1 MKSKLLAIA
10 SSLLFIVIV
19 AFAARVAF
27 AWIQEREMPREAL
40 AIVPLAQETGN
51 IAYSLVTGQGY
62 SSPFR
67 SNTGP
72 TAWLPPVYPVLI
84 AGIFLICGP
93 LSMASLNASILL
105 NIIFSAGTCIP
116 IFFIGKRV
124 GGVPLAATA
133 AWLWALFPN
142 AIMLPYEW
150 IWDTSMSALLG
161 ALLLWATLLVAD
173 TAKLRD
179 WCVYGVFWGF
189 SLLTNPA
196 LGSLFPPF
204 LAWAG
209 YRAAGRSPASS
220 LPASQGTSQASS
232 QGNPEAT
239 PQASAEAL
247 AQTSAPKTSRISR
260 SWQRPVFAATI
271 AILCCVPWTIRNYV
285 QLHKFIPVRSN
296 FAFELWTG
304 NNNIFDPH
312 TGTAMSRISKYG
324 EVRQFTQLGEI
335 AFMEDKWRKATLFMR
350 THPQLVLKLELARVV
365 TTWMGTQ
372 HVIADFMHTDFW
384 LDRLVLI
391 VNAIVLLGTVT
402 GIILLYRRRNPY
414 AFPLAAAPIFFPI
427 IYYITHTSLRY
438 RHPLD
443 PVLMLL
449 TAVALTAPFRGKTP
463 VAQSQFS

>member
-1 MKSKLLAIA
+1 
-10 SSLLFIVIV
+10 
-19 AFAARVAF
+19 
-27 AWIQEREMPREAL
+27 MPREAL
-40 AIVPLAQETGN
+40 EIVPLAQETGN
-51 IAYSLVTGQGY
+51 IAYSLVTGKGY

-105 NIIFSAGTCIP
+105 NIACSAGTCIP

-124 GGVPLAATA
+124 GGVTLAATA

-150 IWDTSMSALLG
+150 IWDTSMSALLA
-161 ALLLWATLLVAD
+161 ALLLWAALLVAD
-173 TAKLRD
+173 TTKHRD
-179 WCVYGVFWGF
+179 WCAYGVFWGF

-196 LGSLFPPF
+196 LGSLLPPF

-209 YRAAGRSPASS
+209 YRAAVRDEAAPHASTE
-220 LPASQGTSQASS
+220 PTVQMSS
-232 QGNPEAT
+232 Q
-239 PQASAEAL
+239 
-247 AQTSAPKTSRISR
+247 KTSRLSR
-260 SWQRPVFAATI
+260 SWQRPALAAAI

-285 QLHKFIPVRSN
+285 QFHKFIPVRSN

-350 THPQLVLKLELARVV
+350 THPQLVVKLELARVV

-384 LDRLVLI
+384 LDRLVFV
-391 VNAIVLLGTVT
+391 VNTIVLVGTVA

-414 AFPLAAAPIFFPI
+414 AFPLAAAPILFPI

-449 TAVALTAPFRGKTP
+449 TAVALTAPFRGNP
-463 VAQSQFS
+463 PAAQSQFS

>member
-1 MKSKLLAIA
+1 
-10 SSLLFIVIV
+10 
-19 AFAARVAF
+19 
-27 AWIQEREMPREAL
+27 MPREAL
-40 AIVPLAQETGN
+40 EIVPLAQETGN
-51 IAYSLVTGQGY
+51 IAYSLVTGKGY

-72 TAWLPPVYPVLI
+72 TAWLPPVYPLLI

-105 NIIFSAGTCIP
+105 NILCSAGTCIP

-124 GGVPLAATA
+124 GGVTLAATA
-133 AWLWALFPN
+133 AWLWAIFPN

-150 IWDTSMSALLG
+150 IWDTSMSALL
-161 ALLLWATLLVAD
+161 AAFLLWAALLVAD
-173 TAKLRD
+173 TTKLRD
-179 WCVYGVFWGF
+179 WCAYGVFWGF

-196 LGSLFPPF
+196 LGSLLPPF
-204 LAWAG
+204 LGWAG
-209 YRAAGRSPASS
+209 YRAARRDES
-220 LPASQGTSQASS
+220 SS
-232 QGNPEAT
+232 QKT
-239 PQASAEAL
+239 P
-247 AQTSAPKTSRISR
+247 RISR
-260 SWQRPVFAATI
+260 SWQRPALAAAI
-271 AILCCVPWTIRNYV
+271 AILCCVPWTVRNYIHF
-285 QLHKFIPVRSN
+285 HKFIPVRSN

-350 THPQLVLKLELARVV
+350 AHPQLVVKLELARIV

-372 HVIADFMHTDFW
+372 HVVADFMHTDFW
-384 LDRLVLI
+384 LDRLVFV
-391 VNAIVLLGTVT
+391 VNAIVLVGTIA
-402 GIILLYRRRNPY
+402 GIILLYRRRDPY
-414 AFPLAAAPIFFPI
+414 AFPLAAAPILFPI

-449 TAVALTAPFRGKTP
+449 TAVTLTAPFRSKTP
-463 VAQSQFS
+463 AA

>member
-1 MKSKLLAIA
+1 VKSKLLAIA

-27 AWIQEREMPREAL
+27 AWVQEREMPREAL
-40 AIVPLAQETGN
+40 EIVPLAQETGN
-51 IAYSLVTGQGY
+51 IAYSLVTGKGY

-105 NIIFSAGTCIP
+105 NIACSAGTCIP

-124 GGVPLAATA
+124 GGVTLAATA

-150 IWDTSMSALLG
+150 IWDTSMSALLA
-161 ALLLWATLLVAD
+161 ALLLWAALLVAD
-173 TAKLRD
+173 TTKHRD
-179 WCVYGVFWGF
+179 WCAYGVFWGF

-196 LGSLFPPF
+196 LGSLLPPF

-209 YRAAGRSPASS
+209 YRAAVRDEAAPHASTE
-220 LPASQGTSQASS
+220 PTVQMSS
-232 QGNPEAT
+232 Q
-239 PQASAEAL
+239 
-247 AQTSAPKTSRISR
+247 KTSRLSR
-260 SWQRPVFAATI
+260 SWQRPALAAAI

-285 QLHKFIPVRSN
+285 QFHKFIPVRSN

-350 THPQLVLKLELARVV
+350 THPQLVVKLELARVV

-384 LDRLVLI
+384 LDRLVFV
-391 VNAIVLLGTVT
+391 VNTIVLVGTVA

-414 AFPLAAAPIFFPI
+414 AFPLAAAPILFPI

-449 TAVALTAPFRGKTP
+449 TAVALTAPFRGNP
-463 VAQSQFS
+463 PAAQSQFS

>member
-1 MKSKLLAIA
+1 VKSKLLAIA
-10 SSLLFIVIV
+10 SSLLFIVVV

-27 AWIQEREMPREAL
+27 AWVQEREMPREAL
-40 AIVPLAQETGN
+40 EIVPLAQETGN
-51 IAYSLVTGQGY
+51 IAYSLVTGKGY

-105 NIIFSAGTCIP
+105 NIACSAGTCIP

-150 IWDTSMSALLG
+150 IWDTSMSALL
-161 ALLLWATLLVAD
+161 AAFLLWAALLVAD
-173 TAKLRD
+173 TTEHRD
-179 WCVYGVFWGF
+179 WCAYGVFWGF

-196 LGSLFPPF
+196 LGSLLPPF

-209 YRAAGRSPASS
+209 YRAAVRDEAAPHASTE
-220 LPASQGTSQASS
+220 PTVQMSS
-232 QGNPEAT
+232 Q
-239 PQASAEAL
+239 
-247 AQTSAPKTSRISR
+247 KTSRLSR
-260 SWQRPVFAATI
+260 SWQRPALAAAI

-285 QLHKFIPVRSN
+285 QFHKFIPVRSN

-350 THPQLVLKLELARVV
+350 THPQLVVKLELARVV

-372 HVIADFMHTDFW
+372 HFIADFMHTDFW
-384 LDRLVLI
+384 LDRLVFV
-391 VNAIVLLGTVT
+391 VNTIVLVGTVA

-414 AFPLAAAPIFFPI
+414 AFPLAAAPILFPI

-449 TAVALTAPFRGKTP
+449 TGVALTAPFRGKP
-463 VAQSQFS
+463 PAAQSQFS

>member
-10 SSLLFIVIV
+10 SSLLFIVVV

-27 AWIQEREMPREAL
+27 AWVQEREMPREAL
-40 AIVPLAQETGN
+40 EIVPLAQETGN
-51 IAYSLVTGQGY
+51 IAYSLVSGKGY

-84 AGIFLICGP
+84 AGIFLVCGP

-105 NIIFSAGTCIP
+105 NIICSAGTCIP

-133 AWLWALFPN
+133 AWLWAIFPN

-150 IWDTSMSALLG
+150 IWDTSMSALLT
-161 ALLLWATLLVAD
+161 ALLLWAALLVAD
-173 TAKLRD
+173 TTKIRD
-179 WCVYGVFWGF
+179 WCAYGVFWGF

-196 LGSLFPPF
+196 LGSLLPPF

-209 YRAAGRSPASS
+209 YRAAARG
-220 LPASQGTSQASS
+220 
-232 QGNPEAT
+232 EAT
-239 PQASAEAL
+239 LQVNTEAT
-247 AQTSAPKTSRISR
+247 AQTSAQETSRLSR
-260 SWQRPVFAATI
+260 SWQRPALAAAV
-271 AILCCVPWTIRNYV
+271 AILCCFPWTIRNYV
-285 QLHKFIPVRSN
+285 QFHKFIPVRSN

-350 THPQLVLKLELARVV
+350 THPQLVVKLELARIV

-372 HVIADFMHTDFW
+372 HVIADFRHTDFW
-384 LDRLVLI
+384 LDRLVFV
-391 VNAIVLLGTVT
+391 VNAIVLAGTVA
-402 GIILLYRRRNPY
+402 GIILLYRTRNPY
-414 AFPLAAAPIFFPI
+414 AFPLAAAPILFPI

-449 TAVALTAPFRGKTP
+449 TAVALTAPFRIKTSA
-463 VAQSQFS
+463 AQSQFS